1 METKKKKTIS
11 EKKSCFYL
19 CFVQQK
25 GRKTYRNDTGFRNC
39 IKDKNNLR
47 ISLAKSKMN
56 SIAEECNNLKKSYDE
71 CFNKWFSE
79 QFLKGIMNEACVP
92 MFKAYQTCITVSK
105 KNNKFLTFF
114 YSDFKLKL
122 SRIFYFFCLFL

>member
-1 METKKKKTIS
+1 
-11 EKKSCFYL
+11 
-19 CFVQQK
+19 
-25 GRKTYRNDTGFRNC
+25 
-39 IKDKNNLR
+39 
-47 ISLAKSKMN
+47 MN

-105 KNNKFLTFF
+105 KTTGF
-114 YSDFKLKL
+114 
-122 SRIFYFFCLFL
+122 